1 MCLKFF
7 SLFFVRIFAAL
18 VLFIRNG
25 MISII
30 VCSINPDAAEKLKRN
45 IAATIGNMEYEV
57 IDYDNRTSGYGI
69 CKVYNSCA
77 EKSRYDF
84 LCFLHEDVHFDTIAW
99 GEIIVRKLS
108 EPDCGAI
115 GFAGSKLRT

>member
-57 IDYDNRTSGYGI
+57 IVFDNRTSGYGI

-84 LCFLHEDVHFDTIAW
+84 LCFLHEDVQFDTIAW
-99 GEIIVRKLS
+99 GEKIVRTLS
-108 EPDCGAI
+108 EPECGAI
-115 GFAGSKLRT
+115 GFAGSK